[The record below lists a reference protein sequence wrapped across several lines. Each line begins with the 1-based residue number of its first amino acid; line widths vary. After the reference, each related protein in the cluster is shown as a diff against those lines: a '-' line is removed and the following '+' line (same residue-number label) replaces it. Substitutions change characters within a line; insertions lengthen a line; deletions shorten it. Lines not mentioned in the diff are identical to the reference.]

1 MLLPILSETIQVGVF
16 FFGLKPL
23 FELFRSNFGAFDE
36 RHDVAIRSSIDP
48 CVVEK
53 AKFLSTDVKFY
64 NFVIFKRRDSSL
76 L

>member
-16 FFGLKPL
+16 FWLKPL

-53 AKFLSTDVKFY
+53 AKFLS
-64 NFVIFKRRDSSL
+64 IL